1 MTKSYEDLCHDNAT
15 LHRELVILRNQFI
28 KAKKQEPYPA
38 DYLSLKQQVKD
49 FKSRCFRQEKIINS
63 GNLSSLQTLIDQ
75 YTMASKTFLKR
86 FSIEFQL
93 CEWTTYEQHEVED
106 IISFLTYMIKSLQE
120 LVPGSVIFEI
130 YKEEAAIAKELQRIN
145 GLGQLSEA
153 TMQDLSE
160 VLVSFHRA
168 LRKYSASPTI

>member
-1 MTKSYEDLCHDNAT
+1 MTKSYEDLRQDNAT
-15 LHRELVILRNQFI
+15 LHRELVILRNQFL
-28 KAKKQEPYPA
+28 KAKKQEYPA

-75 YTMASKTFLKR
+75 YSMASKTFFKR

-93 CEWTTYEQHEVED
+93 CEYGPLEQHEVED
-106 IISFLTYMIKSLQE
+106 IISFLAYMIESLQE

-130 YKEEAAIAKELQRIN
+130 YKEEAAIAKELQKIN
-145 GLGQLSEA
+145 GLQLSEA
-153 TMQDLSE
+153 TIQDLSE